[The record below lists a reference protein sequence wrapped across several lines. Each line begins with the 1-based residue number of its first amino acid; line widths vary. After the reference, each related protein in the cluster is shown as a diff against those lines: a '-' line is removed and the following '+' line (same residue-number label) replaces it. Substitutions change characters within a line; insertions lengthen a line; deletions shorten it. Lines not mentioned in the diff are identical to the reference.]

1 VPFYDKRLLPTIEK
15 NIYKF
20 IFKGIRIYFMDIKNS
35 IRQIAKR
42 ALKAARDLAHAS
54 TEDKNDVLLKMAQEL
69 LAKSDFL
76 IKENAKDLRQA
87 KKSGL
92 SAAMIDRL
100 TLKKATIEAMAQG
113 LREVAALPDPVGKI
127 TSMWRRPNGLLV
139 GRMRIPLGVIGI
151 IYESR
156 PNVTVDAS
164 ALCLKAGN
172 AVILRGGSEAINSN
186 VAVASILQNV
196 LRKSSIPA
204 EAIQVVPFTDREGV
218 SALLQLD
225 EYIDLIIP
233 RGGEELI
240 RAVVAQSKIPVI
252 KHYKGV
258 CHIFVDKDANTD
270 MAVEI
275 CFNAKVQRPG
285 VCNAMETLLV
295 HQDIASDFLPRVA
308 KKMRQAG
315 VIIKG
320 CEKTRKIIKN
330 TEAAAEN
337 DWYAEYL
344 DLILAIKIVG
354 NIDEA
359 ITHIEKYGSLHT
371 ESIITENYSN
381 AQKFLNEV
389 NSSTV
394 LVNASTRFSDG
405 FELGLGAEIGISTTK
420 LHAFGPMGL
429 EELTTTKFIIYGNGQ
444 VRK

>member
-1 VPFYDKRLLPTIEK
+1 
-15 NIYKF
+15 
-20 IFKGIRIYFMDIKNS
+20 MDIKNS
-35 IRQIAKR
+35 IRQIAEK